1 MALRA
6 TLSMTAPVRSL
17 PAVAMALVL
26 SGCAVIH
33 TPLPE
38 TVTPGLHQVQVD
50 GQTIQGEVRP
60 GPTGVQLTV
69 VGARPIGGQEIRVTT
84 AGGLRNDQGALAK
97 KAARATCAD
106 AGGQFREQAIGK
118 YDRAGAWLFAG
129 GCA

>member
-1 MALRA
+1 MARRAILLTAPARGLSAMAL
-6 TLSMTAPVRSL
+6 
-17 PAVAMALVL
+17 ALVL

-50 GQTIQGEVRP
+50 GQALQGEIHP
-60 GPTGVQLTV
+60 GPAGLQLTV

-84 AGGLRNDQGALAK
+84 SGGLRNDQGALAK
-97 KAARATCAD
+97 KAARATCAA
-106 AGGQFREQAIGK
+106 AGGQFREKAIGK
-118 YDRAGAWLFAG
+118 YDRAGSWLFAG

>member
-6 TLSMTAPVRSL
+6 TFRMTAPARSL
-17 PAVAMALVL
+17 PAAALALVL

-38 TVTPGLHQVQVD
+38 TVNPGQYQVQVD
-50 GQTIQGEVRP
+50 GQAVQGEVRP
-60 GPTGVQLTV
+60 GPTGLQITV

-97 KAARATCAD
+97 KAARATCAA
-106 AGGQFREQAIGK
+106 AGGQFRERAIGK
-118 YDRAGAWLFAG
+118 YDRAGAWAFAG

>member
-6 TLSMTAPVRSL
+6 ILNMTAPARSL
-17 PAVAMALVL
+17 PAVALALVL

-38 TVTPGLHQVQVD
+38 TVTPGRYQVQVD
-50 GQTIQGEVRP
+50 GQTLQGEVRP
-60 GPTGVQLTV
+60 GPEGLQITV

-97 KAARATCAD
+97 KAARATCAA
-106 AGGQFREQAIGK
+106 AGGQFREKAIGK
-118 YDRAGAWLFAG
+118 YDRAGAWAFAG